1 MGRADRLVARLKKCY
16 GALPSPPSD
25 AFSLFV
31 WQILWNHSTAKK
43 RDTAMAGLKRL
54 GALTPEGMWN
64 ASPKALFDAVNRAG
78 PYAEQRLMGLRKGV
92 EVFRREPEWTAVLEG
107 PVPAALRRLKTL
119 PRMTGD
125 STAYRMLLFAGN
137 QPVLPVDARVA
148 RVATR
153 LGYGERVADF
163 SKTARSIRLAIAPEM
178 GPSVKNYRDAYLYF
192 DHHGGTTCAESHP
205 HCDECVLAKECPSR
219 QA

>member
-1 MGRADRLVARLKKCY
+1 MDGCARGSSAGGSPAVEDATENDRRQHGV
-16 GALPSPPSD
+16 P
-25 AFSLFV
+25 
-31 WQILWNHSTAKK
+31 
-43 RDTAMAGLKRL
+43 
-54 GALTPEGMWN
+54 
-64 ASPKALFDAVNRAG
+64 DAV
-78 PYAEQRLMGLRKGV
+78 V
-92 EVFRREPEWTAVLEG
+92 RRQSTC
-107 PVPAALRRLKTL
+107 AA
-119 PRMTGD
+119 
-125 STAYRMLLFAGN
+125 
-137 QPVLPVDARVA
+137 VDARVA

-205 HCDECVLAKECPSR
+205 HCDECVLAKECPAR